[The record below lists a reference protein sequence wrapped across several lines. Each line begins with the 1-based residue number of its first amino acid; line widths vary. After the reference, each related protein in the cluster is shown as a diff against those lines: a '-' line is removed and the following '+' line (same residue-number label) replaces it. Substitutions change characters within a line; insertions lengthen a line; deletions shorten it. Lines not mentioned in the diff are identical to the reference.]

1 MKKVVMVFLS
11 FFLFMTVSNAAAYYY
26 QTDDGNYMLCGGR
39 EPGCFAISQNQEGAT
54 FHLGSEQIIYEGH
67 TYYYDDYEQQEY
79 YSTLYG
85 NTRMFYYI
93 DERGRY
99 VLCDTED
106 SCSRYTFEQ
115 LTNRGASI
123 TTNSKIEMYN
133 GDGPGDPGDVYYF
146 NASKQDEVNN
156 SQTGDNGNTT
166 TPDRPDTGND
176 SNETISL
183 DDTEYCGKLKEPLKF
198 IGRILQI
205 IKIVIPLL
213 IIAFGV
219 IDLFRAIIGSK
230 DDELKKSIRSLVM
243 RCIAG
248 VVIFFLP
255 TLVSIV
261 FSLIDSWA
269 NIEGEFNACQKCV
282 LNVRECE

>member
-1 MKKVVMVFLS
+1 MKKVVMIFFS
-11 FFLFMTVSNAAAYYY
+11 FFAFITISNAAAYYY
-26 QTDDGNYMLCGGR
+26 QTDDGNYMLCDGR
-39 EPGCFAISQNQEGAT
+39 QPGCFAISQNQDGAT

-67 TYYYDDYEQQEY
+67 TYYYDDYEQQKY

-85 NTRMFYYI
+85 NTRMFYYV

-106 SCSRYTFEQ
+106 SCNRYTFEQ

-146 NASKQDEVNN
+146 NANKQNEVNG
-156 SQTGDNGNTT
+156 SQTGDSGNTN
-166 TPDRPDTGND
+166 TPSRPNTD
-176 SNETISL
+176 SNNTISI
-183 DDTEYCGKLKEPLKF
+183 DETEYCGKLKEPLKF
-198 IGRILQI
+198 VGRILQI
-205 IKIVIPLL
+205 VKIVIPLL
-213 IIAFGV
+213 IIAFGI
-219 IDLFRAIIGSK
+219 IDLFHAIVGSK
-230 DDELKKSIRSLVM
+230 DDELKKSIRSLVF

-255 TLVSIV
+255 TIISIV